1 MDVYFSDFFGVSPA
15 TIEKYGAFNISL
27 VADLPLFIDPFLLFN
42 SKKPEY
48 RSLHDEIIEYLRF
61 LRDKSTDQDPAPGL
75 LKAWYRF
82 PEVKQNWFGFSVGNN
97 RGSGLGHEFAIALH
111 SNLNRIF
118 TDFGSEKITKG
129 SHLEK
134 LCLIRD
140 GIGKDNISDFTTNL
154 ILEFLLEF
162 TQTFAQKHI
171 AQRLR
176 RTFTVKS
183 HFNYETE
190 TWERR
195 AFDLPAFH
203 GDYVLLSPIN
213 ILTKDDTWINKS
225 DLLGEFHR
233 LPEAVPNEQQRAQ
246 INNYFRKM
254 LPKKPKQKEEREA
267 ALKTILHY
275 PELIDAFIKY
285 KEDHGAEAV
294 SISSRKVEYSRQL
307 YLEQFKKL
315 GELLKENTGFYSL
328 VGNTYDEARK
338 RAAFLKDVIENKG
351 GHRIFYLKGQ
361 PIEREEDVHILYRL
375 TWFATTA
382 DVSREVNDGGGPA
395 DFKISRGSADKSLV
409 EFKLAKNSQ
418 LKRNLEK
425 QSPIYERASDARK
438 SVKVIVYFSKKEKQ
452 RAEKILLELKLDT
465 SPDIILIDARKDN
478 KPSGSKA

>member
-1 MDVYFSDFFGVSPA
+1 MDVYFSDFFGVSAA

-48 RSLHDEIIEYLRF
+48 RALHDQIIDYLRF
-61 LRDKSTDQDPAPGL
+61 LRDKSTDQDPDRGL

-97 RGSGLGHEFAIALH
+97 RGSGLGHQFAIALH

-118 TDFGSEKITKG
+118 TDFGSEKVTKG

-140 GIGKDNISDFTTNL
+140 GVGKDNISDFTTNL
-154 ILEFLLEF
+154 ILEFLLEY

-171 AQRLR
+171 DPKLR
-176 RTFTVKS
+176 QQFTVKS
-183 HFNYETE
+183 RFNYETE
-190 TWERR
+190 TWECRT
-195 AFDLPAFH
+195 FDLPSFQ
-203 GDYVLLSPIN
+203 GDYVLLTPQN

-233 LPEAVPNEQQRAQ
+233 LPEAVPNEQLRAQ
-246 INNYFRKM
+246 IDNYFRKM
-254 LPKKPKQKEEREA
+254 LPKKPKPKEEREA
-267 ALKTILHY
+267 ALKTILHF
-275 PELIDAFIKY
+275 PELIDVFIRY
-285 KEDHGAEAV
+285 KENHGADAV
-294 SISSRKVEYSRQL
+294 SVSSRKVEYSRQL
-307 YLEQFKKL
+307 YLEQFKTL
-315 GELLKENTGFYSL
+315 GELLQQNTDFYSL
-328 VGNTYDEARK
+328 AGNTHDEARK
-338 RAAFLKDVIENKG
+338 RVAFLKDVIENKG
-351 GHRIFYLKGQ
+351 GHRIFYIKGH

-382 DVSREVNDGGGPA
+382 DVSREVNDGRGPA

-418 LKRNLEK
+418 LRRNLEK
-425 QSPIYERASDARK
+425 QSPIYEKASDARTSIK
-438 SVKVIVYFSKKEKQ
+438 AIVYFSKQEKE
-452 RAEKILLELKLDT
+452 RAEQILRELKLDAD
-465 SPDIILIDARKDN
+465 PDVILIDARKDN

>member
-1 MDVYFSDFFGVSPA
+1 MDVYFSDFFGVSPS
-15 TIEKYGAFNISL
+15 TIEQYGAFNISL

-61 LRDKSTDQDPAPGL
+61 LRDKSTDEDPAPGL

-97 RGSGLGHEFAIALH
+97 RGSGLGHQFAIALR
-111 SNLNRIF
+111 SNLNKIF
-118 TDFGSEKITKG
+118 TDFGSEKVTKG

-140 GIGKDNISDFTTNL
+140 GVGKDNISDFTTNL
-154 ILEFLLEF
+154 ILEFLLEV
-162 TQTFAQKHI
+162 TQTFTQKHI

-195 AFDLPAFH
+195 AFVLPSFQ
-203 GDYVLLSPIN
+203 GDYVLLTPIN
-213 ILTKDDTWINKS
+213 ILTKDDTWINKT

-275 PELIDAFIKY
+275 PELI
-285 KEDHGAEAV
+285 
-294 SISSRKVEYSRQL
+294 
-307 YLEQFKKL
+307 
-315 GELLKENTGFYSL
+315 
-328 VGNTYDEARK
+328 
-338 RAAFLKDVIENKG
+338 
-351 GHRIFYLKGQ
+351 
-361 PIEREEDVHILYRL
+361 
-375 TWFATTA
+375 
-382 DVSREVNDGGGPA
+382 
-395 DFKISRGSADKSLV
+395 
-409 EFKLAKNSQ
+409 
-418 LKRNLEK
+418 
-425 QSPIYERASDARK
+425 
-438 SVKVIVYFSKKEKQ
+438 
-452 RAEKILLELKLDT
+452 
-465 SPDIILIDARKDN
+465 
-478 KPSGSKA
+478 